1 MLGSWHLHSST
12 SRPKPDRRKHDPDN
26 EQPLTDFPSP
36 WTLILLPVQR
46 DLPQLPEA
54 VAAPEAPAGFNP

>member
-1 MLGSWHLHSST
+1 M
-12 SRPKPDRRKHDPDN
+12 
-26 EQPLTDFPSP
+26 
-36 WTLILLPVQR
+36 LILLPVQR